1 MCTLSS
7 RKKDCVFVES
17 KRGGTTNVVNGKRKR
32 QRTSSRAMSRLETQ
46 SPDSNNVSSTTS
58 TIASQNDNTNVP
70 LINMSINNIMQNY
83 LV

>member
-1 MCTLSS
+1 
-7 RKKDCVFVES
+7 
-17 KRGGTTNVVNGKRKR
+17 
-32 QRTSSRAMSRLETQ
+32 MSRLETQ